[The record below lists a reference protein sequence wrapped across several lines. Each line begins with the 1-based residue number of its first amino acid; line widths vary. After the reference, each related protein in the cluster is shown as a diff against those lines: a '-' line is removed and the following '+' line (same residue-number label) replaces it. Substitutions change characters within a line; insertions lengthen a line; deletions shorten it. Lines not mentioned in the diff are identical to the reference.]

1 MNSIVFKISRNSF
14 LGGVFLLAAVT
25 LAVLPV
31 FTLAEENI
39 GYIEGNEG
47 YIPDYDNIYI
57 PDYDNNY
64 YPDYSNSYV
73 PDYDNNYIPD
83 YDNNYIPD
91 YDNNYIPDYDNYCD
105 YGCYQGSDGV
115 GYSYNDYGYGGAS
128 SDYGYGG
135 GGSYSEPG

>member
-64 YPDYSNSYV
+64 YPDYANS
-73 PDYDNNYIPD
+73 
-83 YDNNYIPD
+83 
-91 YDNNYIPDYDNYCD
+91 CD

-135 GGSYSEPG
+135 GGSYSTP